1 MSSFLKNTGDIILDA
16 VLTDEGRRRLAF
28 GDGSFKITKF
38 ALGDDEIN
46 YGLYDATAAAGSE
59 DTNVMLTPV
68 FEAMTNN
75 ASSMKNKLISIS
87 RTDLLFLPVVKLNT
101 NLAPLS
107 TATTLG
113 STYFVNSPSISNNA
127 DLTLVALTS
136 SNGSTSGIIDQQY
149 TNAIILDQGLDT
161 TKLSTLKS
169 LTNTI
174 PELFEDEYNILV
186 DDRLLDIYSPG
197 AGSTSF
203 AISPV
208 AIDDDKIAT
217 YKVNLNTNS
226 EFVTTIDP
234 SIPTGQKAISG
245 YQGSR
250 LTFKPISKP
259 IITDYLFSTLGSTV
273 TLGSTAVR
281 VIRTVVRVIGVNTG
295 YSVDIPVIIA
305 KV

>member
-16 VLTDEGRRRLAF
+16 VLTDEGRRRLSL

-46 YGLYDATAAAGSE
+46 YGLYDANAAAGSE
-59 DTNVMLTPV
+59 DTNLMLTPV

-75 ASSMKNKLISIS
+75 ASSMKNKLISIA
-87 RTDLLFLPVVKLNT
+87 RTDLLFLPVIKLNT
-101 NLAPLS
+101 TLAAQS

-113 STYFVNSPSISNNA
+113 TTYFINCPTVVSNS
-127 DLTLVALTS
+127 DTTLAALKTA
-136 SNGSTSGIIDQQY
+136 NGGTNGIIDSSLA
-149 TNAIILDQGLDT
+149 NVIVLDQGLDT
-161 TKLSTLKS
+161 SKLSQVRS
-169 LTNTI
+169 LINTI

-186 DDRLLDIYSPG
+186 DDRLLDIYSFG
-197 AGSTSF
+197 TNNTSF

-217 YKVNLNTNS
+217 YKVNINTNS
-226 EFVTTIDP
+226 EFVSQLDP
-234 SIPTGQKAISG
+234 SDTSAKVIGG

-250 LTFKPISKP
+250 LTFKPIAKP

-273 TLGSTAVR
+273 TVDSTSTK
-281 VIRTVVRVIGVNTG
+281 VIRTVIRVIGVNTG

>member
-16 VLTDEGRRRLAF
+16 VLTDEGRRRLSL

-59 DTNVMLTPV
+59 DTNVMLTPI

-87 RTDLLFLPVVKLNT
+87 RTDLLFLPVLKLNT
-101 NLAPLS
+101 GLGKQSIVTSLG
-107 TATTLG
+107 TTFIINSPTVTSNVD
-113 STYFVNSPSISNNA
+113 STYNLLIGGSVN
-127 DLTLVALTS
+127 
-136 SNGSTSGIIDQQY
+136 NGTDGIIDSANS
-149 TNAIILDQGLDT
+149 NAIYVDQGLDT
-161 TKLSTLKS
+161 TKLSNQRS

-186 DDRLLDIYSPG
+186 DDRLLDVYSLG
-197 AGSTSF
+197 VNSTS
-203 AISPV
+203 ISPI

-217 YKVNLNTNS
+217 YKVNINTNS
-226 EFVTTIDP
+226 EFVSTIDP
-234 SIPTGQKAISG
+234 VNNTTRTING

-250 LTFKPISKP
+250 LVFKPIAKP

-273 TLGSTAVR
+273 TLNSTSVKI
-281 VIRTVVRVIGVNTG
+281 IRTVVRVTGVNTG
-295 YSVDIPVIIA
+295 YSLDIPVIIA

>member
-16 VLTDEGRRRLAF
+16 VLTDEGRRRLSL

-59 DTNVMLTPV
+59 DTNVMLTPI

-87 RTDLLFLPVVKLNT
+87 RTDLLFLPILKLNT
-101 NLAPLS
+101 GLGKQS
-107 TATTLG
+107 TATSLG
-113 STYFVNSPSISNNA
+113 TTFIINSPTVTNNVDSTYSLLIGTSVNNGA
-127 DLTLVALTS
+127 D
-136 SNGSTSGIIDQQY
+136 GIIDSANS
-149 TNAIILDQGLDT
+149 NAIYVDQGLDT
-161 TKLSTLKS
+161 TKLSNQRS

-186 DDRLLDIYSPG
+186 DDRLLDVYSLG
-197 AGSTSF
+197 INSTS
-203 AISPV
+203 ISPI

-217 YKVNLNTNS
+217 YKVNINTNS
-226 EFVTTIDP
+226 EFVSTIDP
-234 SIPTGQKAISG
+234 VNNTARTING

-250 LTFKPISKP
+250 LVFKPIAKP
-259 IITDYLFSTLGSTV
+259 IITDYLFSTLGSSV
-273 TLGSTAVR
+273 TLNSTSVKI
-281 VIRTVVRVIGVNTG
+281 IRTVVRVTGVNTG
-295 YSVDIPVIIA
+295 YSLDIPVIIA